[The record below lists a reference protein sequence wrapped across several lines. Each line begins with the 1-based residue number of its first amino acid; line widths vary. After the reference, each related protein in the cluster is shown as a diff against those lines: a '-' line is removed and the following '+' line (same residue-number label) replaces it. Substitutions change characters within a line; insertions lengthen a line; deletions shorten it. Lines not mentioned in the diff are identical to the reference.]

1 MIYYAKIG
9 TQLCFTLEVPIRVC
23 FRKRK
28 KTFVIKSSAQ
38 QRLVLL
44 RRAPLKLYTN
54 DLLFME
60 KCTYQGRLQ
69 IQKYLR
75 NISTTMFLF
84 NFSSTIFEPTLVFQS
99 SKTYCYRILLHTYIS
114 GQKQCLHCWRED
126 ALLQELLSFESF
138 YVCLTPISCA
148 LANSDLE

>member
-1 MIYYAKIG
+1 MLKLAHSCVSLQRC
-9 TQLCFTLEVPIRVC
+9 QLESVLE
-23 FRKRK
+23 KEK

-38 QRLVLL
+38 QQPVLL

-69 IQKYLR
+69 RQQDFQ
-75 NISTTMFLF
+75 NISSVFK
-84 NFSSTIFEPTLVFQS
+84 FSSTMFEPTLVFQH
-99 SKTYCYRILLHTYIS
+99 ILQPNTTTYIS
-114 GQKQCLHCWRED
+114 GQKQCLHSWRED
-126 ALLQELLSFESF
+126 ALLQGLLSFESF

>member
-38 QRLVLL
+38 QQPVLL

-69 IQKYLR
+69 RQQDFQ
-75 NISTTMFLF
+75 NISSVFK
-84 NFSSTIFEPTLVFQS
+84 FSSTMFEPTLVFQH
-99 SKTYCYRILLHTYIS
+99 ILQPNTTTYIS
-114 GQKQCLHCWRED
+114 GQKQCLHSWRED
-126 ALLQELLSFESF
+126 ALLQGLLSFESF

>member
-38 QRLVLL
+38 QQPVLL

-69 IQKYLR
+69 IQQYFQ
-75 NISTTMFLF
+75 NISSVFKFPHNVWAYPILPKHTATEYYYIYLWSKTMFTLLERRCPVTGAAVIWIVLRLF
-84 NFSSTIFEPTLVFQS
+84 NSNFL
-99 SKTYCYRILLHTYIS
+99 CS
-114 GQKQCLHCWRED
+114 GK
-126 ALLQELLSFESF
+126 
-138 YVCLTPISCA
+138 
-148 LANSDLE
+148 

>member
-38 QRLVLL
+38 QQPVLL

-69 IQKYLR
+69 IQQHFWNILR
-75 NISTTMFLF
+75 VSE
-84 NFSSTIFEPTLVFQS
+84 FSSTMFEPTLFFQN
-99 SKTYCYRILLHTYIS
+99 ILQPNTTAYIS
-114 GQKQCLHCWRED
+114 GQKQCLHSWRED
-126 ALLQELLSFESF
+126 ALLQGLLSFESF